1 MLRLFFFL
9 VHFTPPFGII
19 FLFLFFCPVLESP
32 KPENGKNGNANGL
45 REFGVT
51 AGFGFPVPSFRTIVN
66 LGFEFKHRAANP
78 DPLIKENYFNITIGV
93 NFNEMWFRQ
102 SKIY

>member
-32 KPENGKNGNANGL
+32 KPENGENGNANSIEDIVLHIRSGYPDL
-45 REFGVT
+45 AET
-51 AGFGFPVPSFRTIVN
+51 AVHIDDFACDGT
-66 LGFEFKHRAANP
+66 
-78 DPLIKENYFNITIGV
+78 
-93 NFNEMWFRQ
+93 
-102 SKIY
+102 